1 MRSYFGCN
9 FKTSFPMKRPP
20 SFEQNIFFFRKA
32 FADEAEKREREREK
46 ERESGDE
53 RASERERESER
64 ERGALLFLP
73 FHLNDV
79 VEKFHVFFF
88 FFFLFVETFPANFS
102 SERERASRK
111 TGGVF

>member
-1 MRSYFGCN
+1 
-9 FKTSFPMKRPP
+9 MKRPP

-46 ERESGDE
+46 ERE
-53 RASERERESER
+53 RAATSARVRERESER

-73 FHLNDV
+73 FHLHDV
-79 VEKFHVFFF
+79 VEKFHVFF

>member
-1 MRSYFGCN
+1 
-9 FKTSFPMKRPP
+9 MKRPP

-46 ERESGDE
+46 ERERERE
-53 RASERERESER
+53 RAATSARVRERESER

-73 FHLNDV
+73 FHLHDV

>member
-46 ERESGDE
+46 ERERERESGDE

-64 ERGALLFLP
+64 E
-73 FHLNDV
+73 
-79 VEKFHVFFF
+79 
-88 FFFLFVETFPANFS
+88 
-102 SERERASRK
+102 
-111 TGGVF
+111 